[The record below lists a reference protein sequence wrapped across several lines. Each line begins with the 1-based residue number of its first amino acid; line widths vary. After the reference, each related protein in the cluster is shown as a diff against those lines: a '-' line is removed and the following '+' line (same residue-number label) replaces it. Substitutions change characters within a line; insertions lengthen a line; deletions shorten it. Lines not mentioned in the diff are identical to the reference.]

1 MDKSIQNILNP
12 PWMEAIQRLQSQ
24 ISPALLAGFDSPA
37 LKAARRLSD
46 EIETAYRLVNGSDAM
61 KSAAALV
68 ANTNIPILPSID
80 LDVLKSAQAMAASS
94 AIAKSLLP
102 QLDILKLVEEAKN
115 LISVVPLDEIQSGE
129 WDEDLQ
135 EIQSEGFSFESLKSE
150 VSSDALDSHNFPDWS
165 RREKAILIFFLTI
178 IVNILTNIGS
188 SYTYDAIK
196 TEKEIQKELSSKT
209 SAAEIRGYVRHPKT
223 GIDRDILKN
232 YRVTTASNLNLRDA
246 PGSKANVIETLPIGT
261 MVEVQDSSNRSWLL
275 VTVDVNGITTDG
287 WISRRYTT
295 YFK

>member
-37 LKAARRLSD
+37 LQAARRLSD
-46 EIETAYRLVNGSDAM
+46 ELETTYRLVNGSDAM
-61 KSAAALV
+61 RSAAALV
-68 ANTNIPILPSID
+68 ANTKLPILPSID
-80 LDVLKSAQAMAASS
+80 LDVLKSAQAMAATS

-102 QLDILKLVEEAKN
+102 QLDILKLVDEAKT
-115 LISVVPLDEIQSGE
+115 LMSVVPLDEIQSGE

-196 TEKEIQKELSSKT
+196 AEKEIQKELSSKT

-246 PGSKANVIETLPIGT
+246 PSSKANVIETLPIGT
-261 MVEVQDSSNRSWLL
+261 LVEVQDSSNRSWLL

>member
-12 PWMEAIQRLQSQ
+12 PWMEAIQRLQNQ
-24 ISPALLAGFDSPA
+24 ISPALLAGFDSPT
-37 LKAARRLSD
+37 LQAARKLSD
-46 EIETAYRLVNGSDAM
+46 EVEAAYRLVNSANTMRSAM
-61 KSAAALV
+61 ALV
-68 ANTNIPILPSID
+68 ANARIPTLPSID
-80 LDVLKSAQAMAASS
+80 LNALKSAQAMVATST
-94 AIAKSLLP
+94 IAKSLLP
-102 QLDILKLVEEAKN
+102 QMEILKLVEEAKT
-115 LISVVPLDEIQSGE
+115 LMSVVPLDEIQSGE
-129 WDEDLQ
+129 WDDDLQ
-135 EIQSEGFSFESLKSE
+135 EIQAEGLSFESLKSE
-150 VSSDALDSHNFPDWS
+150 VSSDAQSFQDWS

-188 SYTYDAIK
+188 SYIYDAIK
-196 TEKEIQKELSSKT
+196 AEKEIQKELSSKT
-209 SAAEIRGYVRHPKT
+209 SAAEIRGYARHPKT

-246 PGSKANVIETLPIGT
+246 PSSKANVIESLPIGT

>member
-12 PWMEAIQRLQSQ
+12 PWLEAIQRLQNQ
-24 ISPALLAGFDSPA
+24 ISPALLAGFDSPT
-37 LKAARRLSD
+37 LQAARKLSD
-46 EIETAYRLVNGSDAM
+46 EVEAAYRLVNNANTMRSAM
-61 KSAAALV
+61 ALV
-68 ANTNIPILPSID
+68 ANARMPTLPSID
-80 LDVLKSAQAMAASS
+80 LNALKSAQAMVATST
-94 AIAKSLLP
+94 IAKSLLP
-102 QLDILKLVEEAKN
+102 QMEILKLAEEAKT
-115 LISVVPLDEIQSGE
+115 LMSVVPLDEIQSGE
-129 WDEDLQ
+129 WDDDLQ
-135 EIQSEGFSFESLKSE
+135 EIQAEGLSFESLKSE
-150 VSSDALDSHNFPDWS
+150 VSSDAQSFQDWS
-165 RREKAILIFFLTI
+165 RREQAILIFFLTI
-178 IVNILTNIGS
+178 IVNMLTNIGS
-188 SYTYDAIK
+188 SYIYDAIK
-196 TEKEIQKELSSKT
+196 AEKEIQKELSSKT

-246 PGSKANVIETLPIGT
+246 PSSKANVIETLPIGT